1 MIKGIKKMKFEFRV
15 NRRKLLA
22 DNNDSQYRKVVIL
35 FKKVIESKLEEN
47 LKLIAKKVSIV
58 LLS

>member
-47 LKLIAKKVSIV
+47 LKLIAKKVSIL